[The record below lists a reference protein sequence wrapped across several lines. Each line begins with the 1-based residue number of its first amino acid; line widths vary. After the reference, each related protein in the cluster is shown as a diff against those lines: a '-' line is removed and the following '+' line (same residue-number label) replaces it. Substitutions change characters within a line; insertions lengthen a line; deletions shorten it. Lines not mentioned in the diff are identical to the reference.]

1 MPEVVIDLAWPCLAM
16 PARTCPHPPKK
27 DRPVAPTRPNGFV
40 NHVAMVAKK
49 ILILR
54 AEARMDSFFNLLPG
68 FIFQDSGAGI
78 QVPIKAAPSIPSI
91 HRSQNTQYTLET
103 LLNFAGTSALASI
116 LTSKAPVSQKKRP
129 FLVIFGRF
137 PRMIPAEGSFCRF

>member
-1 MPEVVIDLAWPCLAM
+1 MPEVVIDLAWPCLPA
-16 PARTCPHPPKK
+16 PARIRQKK

-68 FIFQDSGAGI
+68 FIFPDSGAGI

-91 HRSQNTQYTLET
+91 HRSPNTQYTLET
-103 LLNFAGTSALASI
+103 LLNFAVTPALASI
-116 LTSKAPVSQKKRP
+116 LTSKAPVSQNKRP